1 MHQHFSLTVARSSFI
16 RKLLMCNCMFYCLIR
31 GWRCGG
37 TRGTAL
43 HFALDVILMQF
54 VLLSLQTLALVLFW
68 PLVVTLPEIKS
79 GKHL

>member
-1 MHQHFSLTVARSSFI
+1 MHQHSSLTVGRSSFI

-31 GWRCGG
+31 GWKYGG

-43 HFALDVILMQF
+43 QFAQDVMLMQF
-54 VLLSLQTLALVLFW
+54 VLLLLQTLASVLFW
-68 PLVVTLPEIKS
+68 PPVVTLPEIKS